1 MKSDSLLLQAGG
13 SAAPT
18 PSRPPRGA
26 QGSDE
31 RAPFG
36 DTIARALRQAGAQD
50 APPGASSGPK
60 ADAGEEQAAT
70 KGDASPERGDETAA
84 PAGDKSPTA
93 TAAAAAPVPAAAPAC
108 APVALPACVPAGA
121 STTTEPASD
130 RAAPEAAGETAAVDA
145 QTGPAHAGQPGQAG
159 RTRPGGALPAAS
171 DRATHA
177 AATGG
182 DPAADASPVAATGTQ
197 DAREPRTEHPGA
209 RAASEFA
216 AHLAQ
221 ARGTADANAAQALAA
236 GLNVRGAAPDGAA
249 APVSIPSSTLSTPVG
264 SPAFPSHLAAEVAT
278 IGLAGVERAE
288 IELRPRELGPVR
300 VELSMSGESA
310 RIAFSAAHPDTRQAI
325 EQTLPI
331 LKDMLAE
338 RGLMLA
344 GASVSDGGAGSGR
357 TATGDGPPRRY
368 DGPALEGGT
377 ALDAPGP
384 RPSTTARRTLLD
396 VYA

>member
-13 SAAPT
+13 SAAP
-18 PSRPPRGA
+18 PPPRSPRGA

-31 RAPFG
+31 RSPFG
-36 DTIARALRQAGAQD
+36 DAITRALRQAGAQD
-50 APPGASSGPK
+50 TPPDASPGPK

-70 KGDASPERGDETAA
+70 KGDASPERSDETAA
-84 PAGDKSPTA
+84 PAGDKSPAA
-93 TAAAAAPVPAAAPAC
+93 TAAAAVPAPVPAPAPAY

-121 STTTEPASD
+121 STTAEPASD
-130 RAAPEAAGETAAVDA
+130 RTAPEAAGEMAAVDA
-145 QTGPAHAGQPGQAG
+145 QAGPAHAGQPG

-182 DPAADASPVAATGTQ
+182 DPAADTSPVAATGTQ

-209 RAASEFA
+209 RTASEFA

-221 ARGTADANAAQALAA
+221 ARGTADANAAQALAT

-249 APVSIPSSTLSTPVG
+249 APVPIPSSTLSTPVG

-331 LKDMLAE
+331 LKDLLAE

-357 TATGDGPPRRY
+357 AATDDGPPRQHG
-368 DGPALEGGT
+368 GPALEGGT
-377 ALDAPGP
+377 TLGTPGP
-384 RPSTTARRTLLD
+384 RPSTARRTLLD